1 MKGAARAGG
10 PFLHL
15 ALSAIQDDQPYLGGP
30 FTPRSVPMHLLS
42 RATTARLAT
51 LTASFAVT
59 LAIPLATP
67 LGAQGDRPT
76 PSTYAITNARLV
88 PVSSAPIERGTIV
101 IRDGL
106 IVAIG
111 ASVATPADARIVDGT
126 GLTVY
131 PGLIDAYTTLGMRAP
146 AAGQG
151 GGGGFGGG
159 APVARPAG
167 APNSTMPIGL
177 QPEVRAFDQLVE
189 NSDFSAAHAAG
200 ITTALTAPSGRIYEG
215 QSALISLGSGDFSTV
230 AIRTPVALHVGFQGI
245 GGGQFPGSLMG
256 VFAAL
261 RQSLLDAQQYRTVQA
276 AYARNPRGMRRPAVD
291 PSMEAL
297 QPVLAGTMP
306 VVFRA
311 STQREIERALE
322 LAKEFNLKPIIAG
335 GSEAYRVID
344 RLKASGAPVLL
355 SLNFPRRSAT
365 PAAPAA
371 TPAAAAEPEPLRVLR
386 DRVQAPKTPAQLQAA
401 GIRFALQSGGGAYT
415 EFLPNLRRAVEGGL
429 AADAALR
436 ALTLGSAELLGA
448 ADRLGSLEAGKI
460 ANLTI
465 VRGDLFASDSRVT
478 HVYVDGRPQ
487 TIPAPTVAA
496 GPGGPGG
503 PGGRRPGLE
512 GAWTLS
518 VVFEGVEKQAT
529 LTISSMDDRLVGRIE
544 GDFGSNEVAEIA
556 VMEDGTVRF
565 GSLLTLKETSEEALF
580 RGKLADGVFAGT
592 IEIIGHAS
600 GRFAGLRV
608 STTNQE
614 R

>member
-1 MKGAARAGG
+1 
-10 PFLHL
+10 
-15 ALSAIQDDQPYLGGP
+15 
-30 FTPRSVPMHLLS
+30 MHLLS
-42 RATTARLAT
+42 RATSARLAA
-51 LTASFAVT
+51 LTATVAVT
-59 LAIPLATP
+59 LATP
-67 LGAQGDRPT
+67 LGNPLLAQGERPA

-101 IRDGL
+101 VRDGI

-111 ASVATPADARIVDGT
+111 ASVSAPAGARIVDGT

-131 PGLIDAYTTLGMRAP
+131 PGLIDAYTTLGMRAAP
-146 AAGQG
+146 AGPGGGG

-159 APVARPAG
+159 APAARPAG

-200 ITTALTAPSGRIYEG
+200 ITTALTAPSGRVYEG
-215 QSALISLGSGDFSTV
+215 QSALISLGTGDFSSV

-261 RQSLLDAQQYRTVQA
+261 RQSLLDAQQYRTMQA
-276 AYARNPRGMRRPAVD
+276 AYTRNPRAMRRPAVD

-297 QPVLAGTMP
+297 QPVIAGTMP

-355 SLNFPRRSAT
+355 SLNFPRRT
-365 PAAPAA
+365 AAPAG
-371 TPAAAAEPEPLRVLR
+371 PAAAAASAEPEPLRVLR
-386 DRVQAPKTPAQLQAA
+386 DRVQAPKTAAQLQAA
-401 GIRFALQSGGGAYT
+401 GIRFALQSGGSAYT

-460 ANLTI
+460 ANLTV
-465 VRGDLFASDSRVT
+465 VRGDLFAADSRVT
-478 HVYVDGRPQ
+478 HVYVDGRPHM
-487 TIPAPTVAA
+487 IPAPTVAA

-512 GAWTLS
+512 GAWSLS
-518 VVFEGVEKQAT
+518 VEFDGVEKQAT
-529 LTISSMDDRLVGRIE
+529 LTISSMDDRLVGRLE
-544 GDFGSNEVAEIA
+544 GDFGSNEVAEVA

-565 GSLLTLKETSEEALF
+565 GALLTLKETSEEALF

-600 GRFAGLRV
+600 GRFAGLRA
-608 STTNQE
+608 SITNQE

>member
-1 MKGAARAGG
+1 
-10 PFLHL
+10 
-15 ALSAIQDDQPYLGGP
+15 
-30 FTPRSVPMHLLS
+30 MHLLS
-42 RATTARLAT
+42 RAPAARLAA
-51 LTASFAVT
+51 LTATIAVT
-59 LAIPLATP
+59 LATPLASP

-111 ASVATPADARIVDGT
+111 ASVATPADARMVDGT

-151 GGGGFGGG
+151 GGGGGGGGFGGG
-159 APVARPAG
+159 APAARPAG

-200 ITTALTAPSGRIYEG
+200 ITTALTAPSGRVYEG

-230 AIRTPVALHVGFQGI
+230 AIRTSVALHVGFAGI
-245 GGGQFPGSLMG
+245 GGGQYPGSLMG

-297 QPVLAGTMP
+297 QPVIAGTMP

-311 STQREIERALE
+311 STQREIERALD

-335 GSEAYRVID
+335 GTEAYRVVD
-344 RLKASGAPVLL
+344 RLKASSAPVLL
-355 SLNFPRRSAT
+355 SLNFPRRT
-365 PAAPAA
+365 AAPAA
-371 TPAAAAEPEPLRVLR
+371 NADPEPMRVLR
-386 DRVQAPKTPAQLQAA
+386 ERVQAPKTAGQLQAA
-401 GIRFALQSGGGAYT
+401 GIRIALQSGGGAYT
-415 EFLPNLRRAVEGGL
+415 DFLPNLRRAVEGGL

-436 ALTLGSAELLGA
+436 SLTLGSAELLGA

-460 ANLTI
+460 ANLTL
-465 VRGDLFASDSRVT
+465 VRGDLFASDARVT

-487 TIPAPTVAA
+487 TIAAPTVVA

-512 GAWTLS
+512 GSWTLS
-518 VVFEGVEKQAT
+518 VEFDGVEQQAT
-529 LTISSMDDRLVGRIE
+529 LTISTLDDRLVGRLE

-565 GSLLTLKETSEEALF
+565 GSLLTLKETSEEARF
-580 RGKLADGVFAGT
+580 SGKLANGVFAGT
-592 IEIIGHAS
+592 IAIIGHAP